1 MYRTVKK
8 QTAALAVAAIITV
21 LLLTLVWPLRVFRE
35 DIPVQGTGVL
45 TQISEPV
52 TDVLDAGEYFVAQ
65 YSHLQTAEVYIED
78 AAPDT
83 LLRAVVFSQNEDGSM
98 RMRAQEDV
106 PVPGEDFKGYL
117 TIPLD
122 LALEPG
128 TTHVLILTAPQGSFR
143 VGFEDA
149 GQILQSDAED
159 SWIPVTGFHHDTTV
173 ENSALS
179 MKMIYRIPA
188 RKKLSAVAA
197 GLILLGGLAAAGL
210 ILLIFR
216 HRKKA
221 DEKADDDTTVLKVLQ
236 TVFTPL
242 ILVTA
247 GVLLF
252 EILVRKRF
260 DPRIPDLIFYSAGT
274 LLLAAAGLYALW
286 CAPEASQNAAR
297 SDGAAGSGT
306 DAPETGFLHR
316 LRHLL
321 ISLSFAAALS
331 AGCTYTNAVY
341 ELQHTIPRRKMLIY
355 LLLMLLLTYSRK
367 EFSGKDDNHEVKKG
381 LKILRLTGL
390 AACAVFL
397 GIWGYHCIA
406 DPRTLQLYETLPGG
420 PGEEDLTAARLIWPA
435 AGLLCLLISQLLCG
449 LIRRIKERSGKE
461 PSAGGQGIRPVLWT
475 MLPFALFLVLM
486 LIFHGQWTWTFLV
499 AGLSVLYAVRYA
511 LWEERS
517 KWLTFLARGIVLQF
531 LYMMTVSLLHRYF
544 MSFLYT
550 RYPMDFFTVTVT
562 AVYLSIVSAASA
574 VLLLEKRR
582 QLRALPFRERFRGS
596 FGEWILYGVV
606 NSYLILTMSRTGF
619 LTTGAVTILL
629 IAAELVGASKHSRK
643 GARRMLMAV
652 PAMLAAVILAFP
664 AVFTA
669 QRIVPPLVGQPTL
682 YAEEWLPDHVLR
694 NRHLDSGYYIN
705 IERFINVFGNRVLNF
720 EEDWLKY
727 DWRLEVDPI
736 RVSPALAEP
745 APESRRYYASA
756 GGQILPGRTQVL
768 YDAQD
773 QEAQEM
779 EGEAQDYSNGRMTIY
794 RLYLKEM
801 NLTGHRQM
809 GLTAPDGE
817 EIPHAHNVF
826 LQTAYDFG
834 LIAGGA
840 FVVFLFLTGIQAG
853 LYYKRKHSFE
863 RYTLLPLA
871 ILVTFVTAGMVE
883 WVFQVCHP
891 ATIVLLPAVTPLL
904 FKENYGN

>member
-188 RKKLSAVAA
+188 RKKLSAVVA

-397 GIWGYHCIA
+397 GMWGYHCIA

-420 PGEEDLTAARLIWPA
+420 PGED
-435 AGLLCLLISQLLCG
+435 
-449 LIRRIKERSGKE
+449 
-461 PSAGGQGIRPVLWT
+461 
-475 MLPFALFLVLM
+475 
-486 LIFHGQWTWTFLV
+486 
-499 AGLSVLYAVRYA
+499 
-511 LWEERS
+511 
-517 KWLTFLARGIVLQF
+517 
-531 LYMMTVSLLHRYF
+531 
-544 MSFLYT
+544 
-550 RYPMDFFTVTVT
+550 
-562 AVYLSIVSAASA
+562 
-574 VLLLEKRR
+574 
-582 QLRALPFRERFRGS
+582 
-596 FGEWILYGVV
+596 
-606 NSYLILTMSRTGF
+606 
-619 LTTGAVTILL
+619 
-629 IAAELVGASKHSRK
+629 
-643 GARRMLMAV
+643 
-652 PAMLAAVILAFP
+652 
-664 AVFTA
+664 
-669 QRIVPPLVGQPTL
+669 
-682 YAEEWLPDHVLR
+682 
-694 NRHLDSGYYIN
+694 
-705 IERFINVFGNRVLNF
+705 
-720 EEDWLKY
+720 
-727 DWRLEVDPI
+727 
-736 RVSPALAEP
+736 
-745 APESRRYYASA
+745 AP
-756 GGQILPGRTQVL
+756 
-768 YDAQD
+768 
-773 QEAQEM
+773 
-779 EGEAQDYSNGRMTIY
+779 
-794 RLYLKEM
+794 
-801 NLTGHRQM
+801 
-809 GLTAPDGE
+809 
-817 EIPHAHNVF
+817 
-826 LQTAYDFG
+826 
-834 LIAGGA
+834 
-840 FVVFLFLTGIQAG
+840 
-853 LYYKRKHSFE
+853 
-863 RYTLLPLA
+863 
-871 ILVTFVTAGMVE
+871 
-883 WVFQVCHP
+883 
-891 ATIVLLPAVTPLL
+891 
-904 FKENYGN
+904 